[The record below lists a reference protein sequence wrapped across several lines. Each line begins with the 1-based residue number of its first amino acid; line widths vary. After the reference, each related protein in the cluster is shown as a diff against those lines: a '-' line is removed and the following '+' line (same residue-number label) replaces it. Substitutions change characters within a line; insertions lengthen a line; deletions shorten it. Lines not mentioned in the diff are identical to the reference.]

1 MITKWKKQLQENI
14 ADIFI
19 RKNEQEPDDKQLIE
33 NLYKQIGKSQ
43 VEIDWLKKAR
53 ILSSDQRESFIDKGI
68 KELSVRQQ
76 CELLGINR
84 SNLYYQRREKDLETE
99 SHLRKAIDEQFMKD
113 PCGVIKMTRYLRR
126 LGHTAGEK
134 LIRRLMRSMNLL
146 AIYPKPR
153 LSQKHPEHRIY
164 PYLLKGVEIVRV
176 NQVWSTD
183 ITYIQLARG
192 FCYLVAVMDWFSRYV
207 LSWRLS
213 NTLDASFCVEC
224 LEEALDYGKPR
235 DLLTA
240 IGGFSS
246 LRWILRRSCWTKRS
260 GSAWTGAAGVF
271 DNIFIERLWRTVKY
285 GNIYVQEYPMMID
298 AKHGLGTYFN
308 LYNTERLHQSLE
320 YQTPWEVYSGLKFVP
335 PEKFPSLNPLNFG
348 LDKGSIL
355 IGKSS

>member
-1 MITKWKKQLQENI
+1 
-14 ADIFI
+14 
-19 RKNEQEPDDKQLIE
+19 
-33 NLYKQIGKSQ
+33 
-43 VEIDWLKKAR
+43 
-53 ILSSDQRESFIDKGI
+53 
-68 KELSVRQQ
+68 
-76 CELLGINR
+76 
-84 SNLYYQRREKDLETE
+84 
-99 SHLRKAIDEQFMKD
+99 LRKAIDEQFMKD
-113 PCGVIKMTRYLRR
+113 PCGVIKMMRYLRR
-126 LGHTAGEK
+126 FGHTAGEK

-164 PYLLKGVEIVRV
+164 PYLLKGVEIVRI

-224 LEEALDYGKPR
+224 LEEALDYGKPEIFNS
-235 DLLTA
+235 DQGVQFTSMDFTQKLLDQR
-240 IGGFSS
+240 IRISMDGRG
-246 LRWILRRSCWTKRS
+246 R
-260 GSAWTGAAGVF
+260 VF

-298 AKHGLGTYFN
+298 AKQGLGTYFN

-335 PEKFPSLNPLNFG
+335 PEKIP
-348 LDKGSIL
+348 IL
-355 IGKSS
+355 KSP